1 MSLISDLIV
10 QQVQSAAGSVNIPSN
25 IKNQVLGGL
34 SESVLGSLTKT
45 AAKSGGVD
53 QIKELL
59 TGKVSAAQSPITALA
74 GQLFSSNVAN
84 ALNLNSS
91 TTSSLTAL
99 LPTVLGKV
107 SSFIKD
113 RDGDGDVDLND
124 IILSLKGGSSASNS
138 LLGMAS
144 SLLGG
149 ILKK

>member
-1 MSLISDLIV
+1 M

-59 TGKVSAAQSPITALA
+59 NGKVSAAQSPITALA

-84 ALNLNSS
+84 ALNLNSA

-99 LPTVLGKV
+99 LPNVIGKV
-107 SSFIKD
+107 SSFIQD

-124 IILSLKGGSSASNS
+124 IILSLKGGSSSSNS

>member
-1 MSLISDLIV
+1 M

-84 ALNLNSS
+84 ALNLNSA

-99 LPTVLGKV
+99 LPNVIGKV
-107 SSFIKD
+107 SSFIQD

-124 IILSLKGGSSASNS
+124 IILSLKGGSSSSNS

-144 SLLGG
+144 SMLGG

>member
-1 MSLISDLIV
+1 M

-84 ALNLNSS
+84 ALNLNSA

-99 LPTVLGKV
+99 LPNVIGKV
-107 SSFIKD
+107 SSFIQD

-124 IILSLKGGSSASNS
+124 IIISLKGGSSSSNS

>member
-1 MSLISDLIV
+1 M

>member
-1 MSLISDLIV
+1 M

-84 ALNLNSS
+84 ALNLNSA

-99 LPTVLGKV
+99 LPNVIGKV
-107 SSFIKD
+107 SSFIQD

-124 IILSLKGGSSASNS
+124 IILSLKGGSSSSNS

>member
-1 MSLISDLIV
+1 MSLISDLIM

-25 IKNQVLGGL
+25 INNQVLGGL

>member
-1 MSLISDLIV
+1 MSLISDLIM

>member
-1 MSLISDLIV
+1 MSLISDLIM

-84 ALNLNSS
+84 ALNLNSA

-99 LPTVLGKV
+99 LPNVIGKV
-107 SSFIKD
+107 SSFIQD

-124 IILSLKGGSSASNS
+124 IILSLKGGSSSSNS

>member
-1 MSLISDLIV
+1 M
-10 QQVQSAAGSVNIPSN
+10 QQVQSAAGNVNIPSN

-59 TGKVSAAQSPITALA
+59 TDKVSAAQSPITALA

-99 LPTVLGKV
+99 LPGVIGKV
-107 SSFIKD
+107 SSFIQD

-124 IILSLKGGSSASNS
+124 IILSLKGGSSASSS

>member
-1 MSLISDLIV
+1 M
-10 QQVQSAAGSVNIPSN
+10 QQVQSAAGNVNIPSN

-99 LPTVLGKV
+99 LPGVIGKV
-107 SSFIKD
+107 SSFIQD

-124 IILSLKGGSSASNS
+124 IILSLKGGSSASSS